1 MVDVMAEE
9 RGSVDGCGDRRKIVK
24 SWAARR
30 GLMCSLFF
38 YLKIKNNNNNDQTNQ
53 ETFIGKI

>member
-38 YLKIKNNNNNDQTNQ
+38 YLKIS
-53 ETFIGKI
+53 EIRIIFIELIKKHS

>member
-1 MVDVMAEE
+1 MAEE
-9 RGSVDGCGDRRKIVK
+9 RGSVDGCGDRRTIVK

-38 YLKIKNNNNNDQTNQ
+38 YLKIREIRMISMKLIKK
-53 ETFIGKI
+53 TFIGKI